1 VKGFTHFLRLGLLIV
16 ALGVIHPRADA
27 QSFGFSVVPS
37 SSSVLVNN
45 SLVYTINIT
54 NLTTLAL
61 TDVWI
66 TNSFSAPFQYVS
78 SSASQPI
85 TGVFTNSTSVQFDL
99 GPISINSIVQVLL
112 TVQPNKVGAFT
123 NSVVVA
129 VPGTIYATATNT
141 VVQVT
146 NMVILADLGVTMT
159 GPGLPVITNDL
170 MTYGV
175 TVTNLG
181 PNSATDV
188 ALTNTFPA
196 GVIPISPTNQTG
208 TNSLV
213 FDLGTLANGSYS
225 NLFFTVEPTN
235 AGVLPF
241 TASVGASG
249 ATDTN
254 TANNFASTNI
264 LVTNY
269 LSGPLGV
276 TTNSSQN
283 YDAQNGLVEQS
294 VTLTNSTASTIASA
308 RVVVSG
314 LTNLLINAVGTNSG
328 NPFVYYMAPL
338 AAGQSVSLLLQYYTP
353 TRSPFSFSN
362 AQLNAFAVP
371 PVRFPAPGPAAV
383 STNINISRI
392 VQLPNGN
399 ILIEWPAVA
408 NRTYT
413 VVYSDNV
420 AFSNAMIAPPSIT
433 ALANRLQWIDYGPPT
448 TVSVP
453 TNSARFYRVYQNP

>member
-16 ALGVIHPRADA
+16 ALGVIRPRADA

-181 PNSATDV
+181 PNAATDV

>member
-16 ALGVIHPRADA
+16 ALGVIRPRADA

-241 TASVGASG
+241 STSVGASG
-249 ATDTN
+249 VTDTN

-264 LVTNY
+264 LVTDY

-283 YDAQNGLVEQS
+283 YDAQNGLVEQF
-294 VTLTNSTASTIASA
+294 VTVTNNTASTIASA

-328 NPFVYYMAPL
+328 NPFVYYPAPL